1 MRGPSSNH
9 YFSQRLRLH
18 YVDWGND
25 GAPPLLLIHGGMDH
39 CRNWD
44 WVAEDLCKDYH
55 IIAPDLR
62 GHGDS
67 DWVRGGTYHIED
79 IVYDLAQLVHQK
91 DIAPVTII
99 SHSFGGRISLLYAS
113 LYPENVKKL
122 VTIEGFVPALE
133 KMREAQETPIADYAR
148 QWVDRL
154 RNLSARTPRRYPSLE
169 DAFQRMQQENP
180 HLSEQQARH
189 LTIHGSNQNED
200 GTYSWKFDNYM
211 RAWMA
216 FATPLE
222 DVADVYGNITCPVL
236 MLRGTESWIPDQATD
251 VRAKNMTTAKF
262 VDIEHAGHWLHHD
275 RLDEFL
281 RLTKEFLAG

>member
-1 MRGPSSNH
+1 M
-9 YFSQRLRLH
+9 
-18 YVDWGND
+18 
-25 GAPPLLLIHGGMDH
+25 LLVHGGLDH

-44 WVAEDLCKDYH
+44 WVAENLSKDYH

-91 DIAPVTII
+91 DMAPVTII
-99 SHSFGGRISLLYAS
+99 AHSYGGRISLLYAS

-122 VTIEGFVPALE
+122 VAIEGFVPALE
-133 KMREAQETPIADYAR
+133 KMREAQETPIADNAR
-148 QWVDRL
+148 QWIGRL
-154 RNLSARTPRRYPSLE
+154 RNLSARSPRRYPTLE

-180 HLSEQQARH
+180 HLTEQQARH

-211 RAWMA
+211 RAWTA

-222 DVADVYGNITCPVL
+222 DVAATYANIACPVL

-251 VRAKNMTTAKF
+251 IRARNMTTAKF
-262 VDIEHAGHWLHHD
+262 VDIDNAGHWLHHD

-281 RLTKEFLAG
+281 RLTKEFLEG